1 MIEGI
6 MFHECCCVVALLIT
20 ADGTKIPVG
29 VWEGDTEN
37 ATVVKHLLADLVER
51 GLRFEA
57 GLLDVIDGVVG
68 ELEARGLLRQLE
80 ADDAT
85 KTNWADPV
93 WALTAFG
100 GAVADRM
107 RLVADE
113 PSGPG

>member
-1 MIEGI
+1 
-6 MFHECCCVVALLIT
+6 MFHECCCV
-20 ADGTKIPVG
+20 
-29 VWEGDTEN
+29 
-37 ATVVKHLLADLVER
+37 VVKHLLADLVER